1 MELDTYRDAI
11 VKALLSAKDEKGQSK
26 ITEENA
32 LAAVKDFTDEE
43 LLDGM
48 PFNSPEEV
56 AEMILE

>member
-11 VKALLSAKDEKGQSK
+11 FKALLSAKDEKGQPK
-26 ITEENA
+26 ITEEKA

>member
-11 VKALLSAKDEKGQSK
+11 VKALLSTKDEKGQPK
-26 ITEENA
+26 ITKEEA

-43 LLDGM
+43 LLDGI